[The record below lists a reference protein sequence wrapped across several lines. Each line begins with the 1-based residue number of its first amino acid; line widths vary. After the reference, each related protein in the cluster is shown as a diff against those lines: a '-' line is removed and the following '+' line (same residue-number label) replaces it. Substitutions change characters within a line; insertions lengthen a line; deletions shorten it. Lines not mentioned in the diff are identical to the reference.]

1 VPPTQTPSPTPFPNV
16 ITDTFG
22 VPMIL
27 IPAGEFTMGHDN
39 NQAVAAPAHKVYLDA
54 FYIDKYEVTN
64 ERYRACADAGVC
76 TKGGNVLLRREDLSQ
91 HPVMDVT
98 WYNAQAYCEWRSDG
112 NRLGSLPT
120 EAQWEKA
127 ARGTDE
133 RLYPWGNEP
142 VTCDRARYTKCGVM
156 TSAVGQHPAGASF
169 YGVEDMAG
177 NVWEWMFDWY
187 KNDYYQ
193 NSPYENPTGPEIS
206 TGWKSERG
214 GAWFYQADLQ
224 TAVWRNQAPP
234 TAHYL
239 YVGFR
244 CVVTP

>member
-1 VPPTQTPSPTPFPNV
+1 
-16 ITDTFG
+16 
-22 VPMIL
+22 MIL
-27 IPAGEFTMGHDN
+27 IPAGEFTMGSDN

-64 ERYRACADAGVC
+64 ELYRACADAGVC
-76 TKGGNVLLRREDLSQ
+76 TTGGNVLLRREDLSQ

-112 NRLGSLPT
+112 NRKGSLPT

-156 TSAVGQHPAGASF
+156 TSPVGQHPTGASF

-177 NVWEWMFDWY
+177 NVWEWVFDWY
-187 KNDYYQ
+187 KNDYYK
-193 NSPYENPTGPEIS
+193 NSPYENPTGPEQE

-214 GAWFYQADLQ
+214 GAWFYMADLQ